1 MTPSTSQQNLL
12 ALAGRILLA
21 ALFVPAGFGKIGGF
35 AGTVGYISSVG
46 LPLPQLGAV
55 IAIVVEFGLGLAL
68 LLGWR
73 ARLSALVMAV
83 FTLAAGVFFH
93 NYWAAPAD
101 QVMMQQI
108 NFFKNIGI
116 AGGLLFIVAF
126 GAGGYSLDARMNRE

>member
-12 ALAGRILLA
+12 ALVGRILLA
-21 ALFVPAGFGKIGGF
+21 VLFVPAGFGKIGGF

-55 IAIVVEFGLGLAL
+55 IAIVVELGLGLAL

-83 FTLAAGVFFH
+83 FTVAAAVFFH
-93 NYWAAPAD
+93 NYWAAPEAA
-101 QVMMQQI
+101 VMMQKI
-108 NFFKNIGI
+108 NFFKNIGL
-116 AGGLLFIVAF
+116 AGGLLFIVSF

>member
-12 ALAGRILLA
+12 TLVGRILLA
-21 ALFVPAGFGKIGGF
+21 SLFVPAGFGKIGGF

-55 IAIVVEFGLGLAL
+55 AAIVVEFGLGLAL

-73 ARLSALVMAV
+73 TRLSALVMAV
-83 FTLAAGVFFH
+83 FTVAAGILFH
-93 NYWAAPAD
+93 NYWAAPEAA
-101 QVMMQQI
+101 VMMQKI
-108 NFFKNIGI
+108 NFFKNLGL

-126 GAGGYSLDARMNRE
+126 GAGGYSLDARTNRE

>member
-12 ALAGRILLA
+12 ALVGRILLA
-21 ALFVPAGFGKIGGF
+21 VLFVPAGFGKIGGF

-55 IAIVVEFGLGLAL
+55 IAIVVELGLGLAL

-83 FTLAAGVFFH
+83 FTVAAAVFFH
-93 NYWAAPAD
+93 NYWAAPEAA
-101 QVMMQQI
+101 VMMQKI
-108 NFFKNIGI
+108 NFFKNIGL